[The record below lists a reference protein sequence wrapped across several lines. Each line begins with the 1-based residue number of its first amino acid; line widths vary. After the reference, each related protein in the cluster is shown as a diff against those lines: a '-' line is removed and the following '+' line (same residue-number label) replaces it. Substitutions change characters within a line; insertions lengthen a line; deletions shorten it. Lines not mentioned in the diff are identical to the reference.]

1 MVDAYAKLIM
11 LGRKTIN
18 DVPDKLREQVRK
30 RLEDAGLTRLKAS
43 TAVYKAV
50 ESGFLS
56 EIYYDRESIQ
66 INSIKKENKLWDIL
80 EDIGMSLDEF
90 KINVLGLER

>member
-1 MVDAYAKLIM
+1 MEI
-11 LGRKTIN
+11 
-18 DVPDKLREQVRK
+18 
-30 RLEDAGLTRLKAS
+30 
-43 TAVYKAV
+43 
-50 ESGFLS
+50 FLD

-80 EDIGMSLDEF
+80 EDSGMTLDEF

>member
-30 RLEDAGLTRLKAS
+30 RLEDAGYTLAGDDTS
-43 TAVYKAV
+43 T
-50 ESGFLS
+50 
-56 EIYYDRESIQ
+56 
-66 INSIKKENKLWDIL
+66 
-80 EDIGMSLDEF
+80 
-90 KINVLGLER
+90 